1 MSYFGIPIRNG
12 VPIGLGAVASL
23 GAQAAAAPSLLL
35 NFTSG
40 VLDSRV
46 TFTRAST
53 GTYYDST
60 GVLQSDAINEPRF
73 DYNPT
78 TLQPLGLLI
87 EEQRTN
93 LLLRSAALATSP
105 WFNGGLT
112 SIANNTTDLTAPDGT
127 TTATK
132 IVSPGGAAAVGQ
144 GKVLT
149 AEIYTASIWLRTL
162 TGTVDTDFI
171 VYLSEAP
178 FTLIGTQAITIT
190 SSWQRFTLTTTTAT
204 AVSYNLQLNGID
216 AGTIYAWGAQLE
228 AGAFATSYIPTTTA
242 EATRAADV
250 ASMTGANFSG
260 WYNQTQGT
268 LAVNGSGI
276 SDSSSRYVASFND
289 ATLAEFFGIRTLN
302 NISSVGIDGGV
313 SQWGLPKAYTS
324 NATFKSALAFSVND
338 IAFTAGGAAPA
349 TDAVATLPTV
359 TQMQIGTGPGL
370 PIWNGTISS
379 IAFYPRRL
387 SNAQLQALTV

>member
-1 MSYFGIPIRNG
+1 
-12 VPIGLGAVASL
+12 
-23 GAQAAAAPSLLL
+23 
-35 NFTSG
+35 
-40 VLDSRV
+40 
-46 TFTRAST
+46 
-53 GTYYDST
+53 
-60 GVLQSDAINEPRF
+60 LQSDAINEPRF